1 MSWCNELLVGQ
12 SVGHIVLVF
21 AFTIALGMMLGKIKI
36 AGISLGA
43 TFVLLVGIVVS
54 HFGMQYPDL
63 LFTDTKGVKHFID
76 PEVTHF
82 VREFGLILFVY
93 AVGLQAG
100 PGFFAAF
107 KSGGMKLNLLAVA
120 VVGGGVA
127 TTIAIHYVTGIEMP
141 VMVGILSGAITNTPG
156 LGAAG
161 EVYKGMGGDSGIL
174 GTAYAMSYPLGVIGI
189 IGSIIA
195 VRFIFRVD
203 FAKENERLRAVQKE
217 KASAVKSNEPKNEPE
232 NAAHGHG
239 EPVVPIFIGILLG
252 VVLGSIPVYIPGI
265 QEPVKLGLAG
275 GPLVVAI
282 LMGAFGK
289 RIGLPTPITPSAT
302 TILREIGICL
312 FLACV
317 GLIAGETFVETVTN
331 GDGLL
336 WVGLGVI
343 ITTVPLLLV
352 GLFAYALFKV
362 DYFTLMG
369 MMAGS
374 NTDPPALSYS
384 VGVAG
389 NDRPSV
395 GYATVY
401 PLTMFLRIMTAQ
413 LLILMFA

>member
-1 MSWCNELLVGQ
+1 MNWLNELLVGH
-12 SVGHIVLVF
+12 SVGHIVLIF
-21 AFTIALGMMLGKIKI
+21 AFVIASGMALGRIKI
-36 AGISLGA
+36 CGISLGA
-43 TFVLLVGIVVS
+43 TFVLLVGIAVS
-54 HFGMQYPDL
+54 HCGMQFPDL
-63 LFTDTKGVKHFID
+63 LCVDKEGVKHFVD
-76 PEVTHF
+76 PEVLHF

-100 PGFFAAF
+100 PGFFTAF
-107 KSGGMKLNLLAVA
+107 KSGGLKLNLLAVTA
-120 VVGGGVA
+120 VCLAVFITV
-127 TTIAIHYVTGIEMP
+127 AIHYMTGISMP

-156 LGAAG
+156 LGAAQQT
-161 EVYKGMGGDSGIL
+161 YANMGHDSAIL
-174 GTAYAMSYPLGVIGI
+174 GTAYAMSYPLGVVGI
-189 IGSIIA
+189 ISSIIA

-203 FAKENERLRAVQKE
+203 IEKE
-217 KASAVKSNEPKNEPE
+217 KELARAAKKEKQSPAKSVEPE
-232 NAAHGHG
+232 RQVHG
-239 EPVVPIFIGILLG
+239 EPVIPIFVGILLG
-252 VVLGSIPVYIPGI
+252 VVLGSIPVYIPGMP
-265 QEPVKLGLAG
+265 QPVKLGLAG

-282 LMGAFGK
+282 LMGAFGQK
-289 RIGLPTPITPSAT
+289 IKFPTPITPSAIL
-302 TILREIGICL
+302 ILREVGICL

-343 ITTVPLLLV
+343 ITMVPLLTV
-352 GLFAYALFKV
+352 GILAYAIFKV

-369 MMAGS
+369 MIAGS
-374 NTDPPALSYS
+374 TTDPPALSYS

-413 LLILMFA
+413 LLILLFA